1 MYLSELKIWNFR
13 KFGEGEKKSPI
24 GEEKNPGIHLRLNSG
39 LNLLVGEN
47 DSGKTAIIDAIKMV
61 LFTQSYEYYRLEDE
75 DFHIHP
81 DLSEEER
88 AKELRIECIFRG
100 FQPSE
105 AKNFLEWIGIESD
118 SEGTPNY
125 YLRVFL
131 IGRRENGRIYRDLK
145 AGSDEQGTSLD
156 GKARDL
162 LRIVYLRPLRDAEFE
177 LSPRRNSRLSQIL
190 YSHVDFADKEKH
202 PIIEVVKKANGEIE
216 SFFEEKKD
224 LESEESEEG
233 TESEKGEETESGQ
246 KGETESKENG
256 TKIVNHINDYLKNF
270 SSENNQLKSSISIA
284 DMNLK
289 AILEQLSLNLYINKA
304 GLGSSNLLFIAAEL
318 LLLKR
323 KKYTGLKLT
332 LIEEIEAHLH
342 PQAQL
347 RLIEYLQRE
356 SDIQESDEKVQLIL
370 TTHSPNLASK
380 VKLENLI
387 ICKNGKVFNMGREYT
402 KLEKGDYLFLE
413 RFLDVTKANLFFAEG
428 LILVEGD
435 AENLLIPTIA
445 KIIGLPLSKHGV
457 SIINVGSTAFLRYSR
472 IFQRL
477 NPKEFIDTYVAVI
490 TDCDAR
496 PDDYYTSEN
505 KNKKSDKEQTEEE
518 QDEEEQDEEEQ
529 TGLDYSQRVEKA
541 IKGKEAHYNGL
552 PVKAFVSK
560 DWTLEYA
567 IALSGLKTEF
577 YRAVLQG
584 KKIENSNVLTLTE
597 IKKKQVDK
605 KVESDIEKWKKE
617 WGNERI
623 AFEIYNNTQLKG
635 KISKAIVAQ
644 CFAEILN
651 KYPDQEELKDKLI
664 GDSNFEYIINAIIY
678 ATSGKL
684 KKEVS
689 ND

>member
-24 GEEKNPGIHLRLNSG
+24 GEEKNPGLHLRLNSG

-75 DFHIHP
+75 DFHIP
-81 DLSEEER
+81 SNADEGKR
-88 AKELRIECIFRG
+88 AKQLRIECVFRG

-105 AKNFLEWIGIESD
+105 AKNFLEWIGIERD
-118 SEGTPNY
+118 TDGKPQY
-125 YLRVFL
+125 YLKVFL
-131 IGRRENGRIYRDLK
+131 IGRRENGRVYRDLK

-190 YSHVDFADKEKH
+190 YSHSDFSDKENH
-202 PIIEVVKKANGEIE
+202 PIREAVKKANEEIE
-216 SFFEEKKD
+216 AFFEEKED
-224 LESEESEEG
+224 PETEERKGTEDEEG
-233 TESEKGEETESGQ
+233 TGFEGPDET
-246 KGETESKENG
+246 KVKKNG
-256 TKIVNHINDYLKNF
+256 TKIVNNINECLSHF
-270 SSENNQLKSSISIA
+270 SSKNNPLKSSISIA
-284 DMNLK
+284 DTNLK
-289 AILEQLSLNLYINKA
+289 SILEQLSLNLSINKA
-304 GLGSSNLLFIAAEL
+304 GLGSDNLLFIASEL

-323 KKYTGLKLT
+323 EKYTGLKLT

-356 SDIQESDEKVQLIL
+356 SGIQEFDEKVQLIL

-387 ICKNGKVFNMGREYT
+387 ICKNGKVFNMGSEHT

-428 LILVEGD
+428 VILVEGD

-445 KIIGLPLSKHGV
+445 KIIGLPLSKYGV

-472 IFQRL
+472 IFQRT
-477 NPKEFIDTYVAVI
+477 NSEEFIDTRVAVI
-490 TDCDAR
+490 TDCDVR
-496 PDDYYTSEN
+496 PDYYYTSEN
-505 KNKKSDKEQTEEE
+505 KNKRKEKEQTEEE

-529 TGLDYSQRVEKA
+529 TILNYSQRVEKA
-541 IKGKEAHYNGL
+541 IKEKEDSYNEL
-552 PVKAFVSK
+552 PIKAFISK

-567 IALSGLKTEF
+567 IALSDLKIEF

-584 KKIENSNVLTLTE
+584 KKIKNSNILTLTE
-597 IKKKQVDK
+597 EKKIQVDK
-605 KVESDIEKWKKE
+605 KVNSDIKKWTEKRWD
-617 WGNERI
+617 NERI

-644 CFAEILN
+644 CFAEILDV
-651 KYPDQEELKDKLI
+651 YPDQKELQDKLI
-664 GDSNFEYIINAIIY
+664 DDPNFKYIIDAIIY

-684 KKEVS
+684 EKEAS
-689 ND
+689 DD

>member
-1 MYLSELKIWNFR
+1 MYLSELKISNFR
-13 KFGEGEKKSPI
+13 KFGER
-24 GEEKNPGIHLRLNSG
+24 KNNTPGLDIKFNSG

-75 DFHIHP
+75 DFYICP
-81 DLSEEER
+81 NAFEEER

-100 FQPSE
+100 FQSSE
-105 AKNFLEWIGIESD
+105 AKNFLEWIGIEND
-118 SEGTPNY
+118 SEGNPSY

-190 YSHVDFADKEKH
+190 YFHNDFSDKENH
-202 PIIEVVKKANGEIE
+202 PIREAVKEANEKIEVYFK
-216 SFFEEKKD
+216 EKKD
-224 LESEESEEG
+224 PKTEEKEITKDE
-233 TESEKGEETESGQ
+233 EET
-246 KGETESKENG
+246 GETEAKENG
-256 TKIVNHINDYLKNF
+256 TKIVSNINEYLSHF
-270 SSENNQLKSSISIA
+270 SSENNPLKSRISIA
-284 DMNLK
+284 DTNLK
-289 AILEQLSLNLYINKA
+289 SILEQLSLNLSINKA
-304 GLGSSNLLFIAAEL
+304 GLGSDNLLFIASEL

-323 KKYTGLKLT
+323 EKYTGLKLT

-356 SDIQESDEKVQLIL
+356 SDTQESDEKVQLIL

-387 ICKNGKVFNMGREYT
+387 ICKNGKVFNMGSKYT

-428 LILVEGD
+428 VILVEGD

-472 IFQRL
+472 IFQRS
-477 NPKEFIDTYVAVI
+477 NPKELIDTRVAVI

-496 PDDYYTSEN
+496 PNFYYTSDN
-505 KNKKSDKEQTEEE
+505 KNKKIYKEQTKEKKDKEGQTE
-518 QDEEEQDEEEQ
+518 KEKDEEEQIVP
-529 TGLDYSQRVEKA
+529 DYSERVKIA
-541 IKGKEAHYNGL
+541 ITEKEAHYNEL
-552 PVKAFVSK
+552 PVKAFISK

-567 IALSGLKTEF
+567 IALSDLKTEF
-577 YRAVLQG
+577 YKAVLRG

-597 IKKKQVDK
+597 KKKAEVNT
-605 KVESDIEKWKKE
+605 KVNSDFEKWKELK
-617 WGNERI
+617 WDNEKI
-623 AFEIYNNTQLKG
+623 AFEIYNNTQLKE
-635 KISKAIVAQ
+635 KISKSIVAQ

-651 KYPDQEELKDKLI
+651 EYSDQKELKNKLI
-664 GDSNFEYIINAIIY
+664 NDHNFEYIIDAIKY
-678 ATSGKL
+678 ATSGYL
-684 KKEVS
+684 KQEAS
-689 ND
+689 DD

>member
-1 MYLSELKIWNFR
+1 MYLSELKISNFR
-13 KFGEGEKKSPI
+13 KFGDRENDSAGL
-24 GEEKNPGIHLRLNSG
+24 HLKFNSG

-61 LFTQSYEYYRLEDE
+61 LFTQSYEYYKLEDE
-75 DFHIHP
+75 DFYIRP
-81 DLSEEER
+81 NAFEEER
-88 AKELRIECIFRG
+88 SKELRIECIFRG
-100 FQPSE
+100 FKHSE
-105 AKNFLEWIGIESD
+105 AKNFLEWIGIEND
-118 SEGTPNY
+118 PEGNPSY

-162 LRIVYLRPLRDAEFE
+162 LRVVYLRPLRDAEFE

-190 YSHVDFADKEKH
+190 YSHGDFADKEKH

-216 SFFEEKKD
+216 SFFEEKRD
-224 LESEESEEG
+224 PESEEVKEV
-233 TESEKGEETESGQ
+233 TESEEAEKTESGQ
-246 KGETESKENG
+246 KDETKSRENG
-256 TKIVNHINDYLKNF
+256 TKIVNHINDYLRNF

-289 AILEQLSLNLYINKA
+289 SILEQLSLNLYINKA
-304 GLGSSNLLFIAAEL
+304 GLGSNNLLFIAAEL

-323 KKYTGLKLT
+323 EKYTCLKLT

-347 RLIEYLQRE
+347 RLIEYLQRG
-356 SDIQESDEKVQLIL
+356 SDIPESDEKVQLIL

-387 ICKNGKVFNMGREYT
+387 ICKNGKAFNMGSEYT

-428 LILVEGD
+428 VILVEGD

-445 KIIGLPLSKHGV
+445 RIIGLPLSKYGV

-472 IFQRL
+472 IFQRSNL
-477 NPKEFIDTYVAVI
+477 EEFIETRVAVI

-496 PDDYYTSEN
+496 PDYYYTSEN
-505 KNKKSDKEQTEEE
+505 KNKKSAKEKQTEEAAE
-518 QDEEEQDEEEQ
+518 EAVEEEKDEEEQ
-529 TGLDYSQRVEKA
+529 TGLDYSQRVERA
-541 IKGKEAHYNGL
+541 IREKESHYNGL

-584 KKIENSNVLTLTE
+584 KKIENSNILTLTE
-597 IKKKQVDK
+597 KKKKQVDEK
-605 KVESDIEKWKKE
+605 AESDIEKWKKE
-617 WGNERI
+617 WDNERI

-644 CFAEILN
+644 CFAEILH
-651 KYPDQEELKDKLI
+651 KYPDQEELKEKLI
-664 GDSNFEYIINAIIY
+664 GDINFEYIINAIIY
-678 ATSGKL
+678 AISGKL

>member
-1 MYLSELKIWNFR
+1 MYLSELKVRNFR
-13 KFGEGEKKSPI
+13 KFGEGENDSV
-24 GEEKNPGIHLRLNSG
+24 GLHLKFNAG

-75 DFHIHP
+75 DFYIHP
-81 DLSEEER
+81 NAFEEKR

-100 FQPSE
+100 FKHSE
-105 AKNFLEWIGIESD
+105 AKNFLEWIGIEND
-118 SEGTPNY
+118 PEGNPSY

-131 IGRRENGRIYRDLK
+131 VGRRENGRIYRDLK

-162 LRIVYLRPLRDAEFE
+162 LRVVYLRPLRDAEFE
-177 LSPRRNSRLSQIL
+177 LSPRKNSRLSQIL
-190 YSHVDFADKEKH
+190 YSHGDFADKEKH
-202 PIIEVVKKANGEIE
+202 PIIEVIKKANGEIE
-216 SFFEEKKD
+216 SFFEEKGDSESKEVEEVT
-224 LESEESEEG
+224 ESEE
-233 TESEKGEETESGQ
+233 GEETESGQ
-246 KGETESKENG
+246 KDETKSRENG
-256 TKIVNHINDYLKNF
+256 TKIVNHINDYLRNF
-270 SSENNQLKSSISIA
+270 SSENNKLKSSISIA

-289 AILEQLSLNLYINKA
+289 SILEQLSLNFYINKA
-304 GLGSSNLLFIAAEL
+304 GLGSNNLLFIAAEL

-323 KKYTGLKLT
+323 EKYTCLKLT

-347 RLIEYLQRE
+347 RLIEYMQRGSDIPE
-356 SDIQESDEKVQLIL
+356 SDKKVQSII

-380 VKLENLI
+380 VKLENLM
-387 ICKNGKVFNMGREYT
+387 ICKNGKAFNMGSEYT

-428 LILVEGD
+428 VILVEGD

-445 KIIGLPLSKHGV
+445 RIIGLPLSKYGV

-472 IFQRL
+472 IFQRKKL
-477 NPKEFIDTYVAVI
+477 GEFIETRVAVI

-496 PDDYYTSEN
+496 PDYYYTSDN
-505 KNKKSDKEQTEEE
+505 KNKKSDKEKQTEEAVE
-518 QDEEEQDEEEQ
+518 EDMEEEKDEEEQ
-529 TGLDYSQRVEKA
+529 TGIDYSQRAERAKRE
-541 IKGKEAHYNGL
+541 KEAHYDGL

-567 IALSGLKTEF
+567 ISLSSLKTEF
-577 YRAVLQG
+577 YRALLQG

-597 IKKKQVDK
+597 KKKKEVDK
-605 KVESDIEKWKKE
+605 KVESDIEKWTKE

-644 CFAEILN
+644 CFAEILD
-651 KYPDQEELKDKLI
+651 KYPDQEELKEKLI
-664 GDSNFEYIINAIIY
+664 RDSNFEYIVNAIIY

-684 KKEVS
+684 KKEVP